1 MSLLDAVPTVH
12 QAPKKVGP
20 GTYVIQDVQHALGA
34 PLSVYLNSAVI
45 QGAEPIVVDTGSA
58 RNREQWLQDVFGLV
72 EPEDVRWVFL
82 THDDSDHTGNL
93 SQVMDA
99 CPNARLVCSWTL
111 VERFANAYEFPLQRC
126 RWLNDG
132 ESFDAGDRTL
142 VALRPPVYDSP
153 ATRGLYDT
161 STGVYW
167 AADAF
172 ASPVPGGPGVAPAD
186 TIADVDPEAW
196 WGGMV
201 MFGIHALS
209 PWLSMVDATR
219 YAACVKEVQSHG
231 MSTIISGHSPV
242 IDGPRVEQAFDM
254 IGRLAGTTPPPCPD
268 QAVLDV
274 MLAAMGGE

>member
-132 ESFDAGDRTL
+132 ESFDAGDRML

-219 YAACVKEVQSHG
+219 YAACVKEVRSHG